1 VFATM
6 NEVNNIYQNITNVY
20 WRRFIRLGPQICLAH
35 LSFFISVA
43 VTCF

>member
-20 WRRFIRLGPQICLAH
+20 WRRLISLGPQMCLAH
-35 LSFFISVA
+35 LSISISVA
-43 VTCF
+43 VTCL